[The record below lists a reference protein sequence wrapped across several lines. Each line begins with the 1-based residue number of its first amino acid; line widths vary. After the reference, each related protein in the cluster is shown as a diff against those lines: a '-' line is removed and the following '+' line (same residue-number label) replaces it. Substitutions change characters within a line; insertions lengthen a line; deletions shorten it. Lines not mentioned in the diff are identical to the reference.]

1 VVRSSVVRKL
11 WLTIV
16 ALVLFILLILALY
29 LQQFFASYVRAMQDR
44 DLMSQ
49 VLLVSELL
57 EREPNQMLAYD
68 IGAHVMTALH
78 SHYYLIP
85 PPDQSPAVARLVAG
99 MPAKSRQALASGQP
113 VIASGM
119 PPFVKHPDPST
130 DLYALMPVE
139 TPLGQPEALL
149 LITESS
155 SVAGDPE
162 RTISSL
168 IIFAV
173 VLGTLLTTGLAFV
186 VSKNLSNPLLEM
198 NSVAETMARGRFD
211 QRVRVVT
218 RDEVGRLGQTLNHLA
233 SELNDYVHALTKEK
247 EEISGIL
254 GAMTDA
260 VVAADVD
267 GHVRVLNA
275 TAMRWLAAA
284 GAIDAKQL
292 VTADSVGEGLER
304 IESLPGQGEP
314 TAVRRL
320 TGELRAMHEEVL
332 ATRSGSEREFTW
344 HSRIF
349 LASMSP
355 LFEPDDPERM
365 RGTLAVLRDVTKER
379 KLDRLRKDFIANV
392 SHELRTPLAL
402 FQGYSEALL
411 DEFGD
416 DPETRREMTTI
427 IYEESMRMRRLVNDL
442 LDLAQVESSSFTLRT
457 QPIDVAPV
465 VRRVARKFQ
474 SVCMDRGVAL
484 KVDAPEEPCIVAADA
499 DRMEQ
504 ILTNLVD
511 NALRHTHEGGIQLR
525 VSASAD
531 QVVIDVEDTGEGI
544 AREDLP
550 FVFERFYKADKART
564 RSQGGTGLG
573 LAIVVGLVHAH
584 GGSIT
589 VDSEPGQGTVFHV
602 SLPRYVA
609 RQSLQSPDQT

>member
-1 VVRSSVVRKL
+1 
-11 WLTIV
+11 
-16 ALVLFILLILALY
+16 LA
-29 LQQFFASYVRAMQDR
+29 D
-44 DLMSQ
+44 
-49 VLLVSELL
+49 
-57 EREPNQMLAYD
+57 
-68 IGAHVMTALH
+68 
-78 SHYYLIP
+78 
-85 PPDQSPAVARLVAG
+85 
-99 MPAKSRQALASGQP
+99 GQP
-113 VIASGM
+113 IIASGM

-130 DLYALMPVE
+130 DLYALMPVT

-155 SVAGDPE
+155 AVAGDPE

-233 SELNDYVHALTKEK
+233 GELNDYVHALTKEK

-260 VVAADVD
+260 VVAADAD
-267 GHVRVLNA
+267 GRVRVLNA
-275 TAMRWLAAA
+275 TATRWLAAA

-292 VTADSVGEGLER
+292 VAESDGESG
-304 IESLPGQGEP
+304 ESAPALPEHAQPGI
-314 TAVRRL
+314 VRHL
-320 TGELRAMHEEVL
+320 TGELQAMHEEVL
-332 ATRSGSEREFTW
+332 ATRAGTEREFTW

-355 LFEPDDPERM
+355 LFEPDDPERL
-365 RGTLAVLRDVTKER
+365 RGTLAVVRDVTKER
-379 KLDRLRKDFIANV
+379 RLDRLRKDFIANV

-416 DPETRREMTTI
+416 DPETRREMTAI
-427 IYEESMRMRRLVNDL
+427 IHEESMRMRRLVNDL

-457 QPIDVAPV
+457 QPIDVTPV

-474 SVCMDRGVAL
+474 NVCTDRGLGLDVE
-484 KVDAPEEPCIVAADA
+484 APTEPCVVAADA
-499 DRMEQ
+499 DRLEQ

-511 NALRHTHEGGIQLR
+511 NALRHTHEGGIRMR
-525 VSASAD
+525 VSVFASE
-531 QVVIDVEDTGEGI
+531 VVIDVSDTGEGI

-589 VDSEPGQGTVFHV
+589 VDSEPGRGTVFHV
-602 SLPRYVA
+602 SLPQYA
-609 RQSLQSPDQT
+609 PDSSGQSPEQT